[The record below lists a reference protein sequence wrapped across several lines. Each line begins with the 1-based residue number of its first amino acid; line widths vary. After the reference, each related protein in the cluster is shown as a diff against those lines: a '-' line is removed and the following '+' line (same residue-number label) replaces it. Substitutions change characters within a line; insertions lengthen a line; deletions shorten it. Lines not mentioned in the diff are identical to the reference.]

1 MMDSVISI
9 CNSALRMLKVST
21 INSLTEG
28 SEQARACS
36 AVYDGARRALL
47 RLATWNFART
57 FCELAAAA
65 AWKANSLW
73 QYAYLLPTDCLYAV
87 RGYSSTAMDEVSGLA
102 AFVHP
107 YGVAAA
113 QAFASAS
120 ADVRFE
126 LGLIKEEIGGVSN
139 QARVVFTDADGAYL
153 EYIADVKDPKLF
165 DPMFAKALS
174 YNLAAELAIPLAGS
188 AEAGSYYARLADEA
202 LASARLA
209 CANEG
214 RRERIIPPM
223 PHLSSGYPGIS
234 GGRV

>member
-1 MMDSVISI
+1 MDSVISI
-9 CNSALRMLKVST
+9 CNAALRMLKVST

-57 FCELAAAA
+57 FCELAASA
-65 AWKANSLW
+65 AWTGNSLW
-73 QYAYLLPTDCLYAV
+73 RYAYVLPTDCLYAMRV
-87 RGYSSTAMDEVSGLA
+87 FASGAMSEAAGTA
-102 AFVHP
+102 AFAQQAS
-107 YGVAAA
+107 AAA
-113 QAFASAS
+113 
-120 ADVRFE
+120 ADERFE

-139 QARVVFTDADGAYL
+139 MARVVFTNADGAYL

-188 AEAGSYYARLADEA
+188 SEAGSYYARLADEA

-214 RRERIIPPM
+214 RRERVIPPM
-223 PHLSSGYPGIS
+223 PHLSSGYPGLS
-234 GGRV
+234 GGGRV